1 MCSSA
6 SNSCLTNIDES
17 FLLQWFVIIHIIFAI
32 AVIIG
37 IFYHI
42 KLLHKDVL
50 YADFI
55 NLIYASITFWCFDK
69 FVRLARVLYLN
80 GFWSTGCSQG
90 LVRLLDGTDD
100 ILSIS
105 LNRTG
110 NGAKRWYKDTSRL
123 TSALNIPLWIPRV
136 HPLSSHPFSVAA
148 IKKNGDAVSIQLYV
162 QVKKGITARLLRK
175 LQQKGGECELKMMVE
190 GFYGQQTPSSL
201 VHTKVCIAGGIGI
214 TGSICYLQDAMR
226 LKTEV
231 HLIWLISSPKMIAV
245 AVDALRKVEITD
257 NMEQESKESPC
268 RQSLSIYITR
278 SAEKAVSLEKSES
291 IETLA
296 ADDEPEV
303 DEKAFGKQEST
314 DHFLHQL
321 QNLHPL
327 LEVSFNSLG
336 CRPDLNKLVLP
347 FIRPKQT
354 TLFCCGP
361 AGLLDSARDISR
373 QHNID
378 YHEEA
383 FAW

>member
-1 MCSSA
+1 M
-6 SNSCLTNIDES
+6 
-17 FLLQWFVIIHIIFAI
+17 
-32 AVIIG
+32 IG

-55 NLIYASITFWCFDK
+55 NFIYASIAFWCFDK

-80 GFWSTGCSQG
+80 GFWSTGCSKG

-100 ILSIS
+100 VLSIS
-105 LNRTG
+105 LTLTG
-110 NGAKRWYKDTSRL
+110 KGAKCWYKDTSRL
-123 TSALNIPLWIPRV
+123 TSGLNIQLWIPRV

-148 IKKNGDAVSIQLYV
+148 IEENGDAVRLQLYV

-175 LQQKGGECELKMMVE
+175 AQQKGGECELSMMVE
-190 GFYGQQTPSSL
+190 GFYGQQIQSSP

-226 LKTEV
+226 LKTEA

-245 AVDALRKVEITD
+245 AVDALRKVED
-257 NMEQESKESPC
+257 LNKLEQEGKESPC

-278 SAEKAVSLEKSES
+278 PAEKAVSLEKRES
-291 IETLA
+291 TETLA
-296 ADDEPEV
+296 AVDEPEV
-303 DEKAFGKQEST
+303 DEKTFGKQEST

-321 QNLHPL
+321 QKLHPL
-327 LEVSFNSLG
+327 LEVSINSLG
-336 CRPDLNKLVLP
+336 CRPDLNKVVLP

-361 AGLLDSARDISR
+361 AALLDSARDISR
-373 QHNID
+373 QHDID
-378 YHEEA
+378 YGEEA